1 MNFLVGHECIFG
13 EAACQFPHAIA
24 DVDESFPEIEVKR
37 RVPYSE
43 KRLFKDL
50 GVWPS
55 ICILS
60 FFTQNEIIETLR
72 RVNHQA
78 WQLCRRAYAPKQVA
92 LHKINLGTVK
102 FFERAQE
109 IVIKKESLAFF
120 Q

>member
-1 MNFLVGHECIFG
+1 M
-13 EAACQFPHAIA
+13 AY
-24 DVDESFPEIEVKR
+24 K
-37 RVPYSE
+37 E

-60 FFTQNEIIETLR
+60 FFSQNEIIETLR

-78 WQLCRRAYAPKQVA
+78 LQLCKRAYTPKRLL

-102 FFERAQE
+102 FFERTQELKITKDSLGFFAQY
-109 IVIKKESLAFF
+109 
-120 Q
+120 